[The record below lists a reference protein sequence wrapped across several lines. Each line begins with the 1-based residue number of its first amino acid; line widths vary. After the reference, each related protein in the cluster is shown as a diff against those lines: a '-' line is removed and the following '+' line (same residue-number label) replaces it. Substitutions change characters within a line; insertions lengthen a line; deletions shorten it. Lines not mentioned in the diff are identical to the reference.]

1 MSGVK
6 ATFQNWRTVL
16 RGSII
21 GTLVGAIPGEGGTV
35 AAFLSYSM
43 TVQASDDPD
52 SFGKG
57 NIQGVI
63 APEAA
68 INAKDGSALIPTI
81 AFGIPSGAEMAV
93 FLGILVLHGMQ
104 PGPLMLAQNQNE
116 IYGLVWALTGACIL
130 ASIIGV
136 LLARPLGLITLVD
149 SRIFVPIIIAVAM
162 TGSYA
167 VDRSI
172 ENPFLTLA
180 FGILGYV
187 MIRYDYPRLT
197 IVIAL
202 VLGATAERN
211 FHQSMMMGDG
221 SWWIFTSRWMCLLLI
236 ATITLFLVL
245 PPLRARLFP
254 PRKNPAAGSGKA

>member
-1 MSGVK
+1 
-6 ATFQNWRTVL
+6 
-16 RGSII
+16 
-21 GTLVGAIPGEGGTV
+21 
-35 AAFLSYSM
+35 
-43 TVQASDDPD
+43 
-52 SFGKG
+52 
-57 NIQGVI
+57 
-63 APEAA
+63 
-68 INAKDGSALIPTI
+68 
-81 AFGIPSGAEMAV
+81 MAV

-116 IYGLVWALTGACIL
+116 IYGLVWALTGSCIL
-130 ASIIGV
+130 ASVIGV

-172 ENPFLTLA
+172 ENPILTLA
-180 FGILGYV
+180 FGILGYIL
-187 MIRYDYPRLT
+187 IRYDYPRLT

-211 FHQSMMMGDG
+211 FHQSMMIGDG
-221 SWWIFTSRWMCLLLI
+221 SWWIFTSRWMCLVLI
-236 ATITLFLVL
+236 AAIAAFLIL

-254 PRKNPAAGSGKA
+254 PRKGTAPAGAGKA